1 MTKKEIA
8 VILRAIA
15 DLLERTEPKEI
26 KNLLKGT
33 AHLVVDYPKRGL
45 DNHSKNLQIKINW
58 ETVKSRLEAAQ
69 STDEGLRILREE
81 GLIRRRRNL
90 EELARLYDVATSK
103 SESVSMLAQHI
114 ADTVV
119 GSRIYSETIQNLD
132 LRSNRK
138 TRKVS

>member
-8 VILRAIA
+8 AILRAIA
-15 DLLERTEPKEI
+15 DLIERTKPSEI
-26 KNLLKGT
+26 KNLVKGA
-33 AHLVVDYPKRGL
+33 AHLVVDYPKRGPE
-45 DNHSKNLQIKINW
+45 NHDKNIEVKINW
-58 ETVKSRLEAAQ
+58 ETVKRRLEAAR
-69 STDEGLRILREE
+69 STDQGLQVLREE
-81 GLIRRRRNL
+81 GVIRRRRNL
-90 EELARLYDVATSK
+90 EELARLYDVATSR

-119 GSRIYSETIQNLD
+119 GSKIYSETIQNLD